1 MGLNDEK
8 EGLLPPVQHPPHP
21 IRFNRIK
28 RPHIFL
34 FIALGIYL
42 LIRPWYSD
50 WFALEHS
57 SAPTCPQADELTPK
71 ENLDLWKSLNDKI
84 STADFK
90 QSAIDWLGGAVR
102 IP

>member
-1 MGLNDEK
+1 MGLNNEK
-8 EGLLPPVQHPPHP
+8 EGHLPLMQHRPQAVLSE
-21 IRFNRIK
+21 RIK
-28 RPHIFL
+28 RPHLFL

-42 LIRPWYSD
+42 LCPWYSD

-71 ENLDLWKSLNDKI
+71 ENLDLWKVLNDKI